1 MNGEI
6 NVNINGKEET
16 LKFSMWQIERM
27 NVLNNEHADSITFPK
42 TALIYSALEN
52 SYRHRK
58 IKCPYSLE
66 EIELWADDLT
76 TSEEG
81 EKKLME
87 INQALIESHSFKSLI
102 KQAKDVEDA
111 KKKN

>member
-6 NVNINGKEET
+6 NVNIHGKEEV

-27 NVLNNEHADSITFPK
+27 NALNNEHKDSVTFPK

-58 IKCPYSLE
+58 IACPYSME

-81 EKKLME
+81 EKVLVE
-87 INQALIESHSFKSLI
+87 INTALIESHSFKSLI
-102 KQAKDVEDA
+102 KQANDIEDA